1 MMEIKK
7 FDIVK
12 CPFDEIGLVRK
23 INDKILW
30 GHRYNVEIIKTKGV
44 FNQLGDK
51 VPYKESDLKV
61 VKELHF

>member
-1 MMEIKK
+1 MQK

-12 CPFDEIGLVRK
+12 CPFGEIGLVRK

-30 GHRYNVEIIKTKGV
+30 GCKYTVEIINTKGI

-51 VPYKESDLKV
+51 VPYKESDLTV

>member
-1 MMEIKK
+1 MEIQK

-23 INDKILW
+23 VETNKLW
-30 GHRYNVEIIKTKGV
+30 GNGVKVEIIKTNGV
-44 FNQLGDK
+44 FHQLGEK
-51 VPYKESDLKV
+51 VAHKPESLTV